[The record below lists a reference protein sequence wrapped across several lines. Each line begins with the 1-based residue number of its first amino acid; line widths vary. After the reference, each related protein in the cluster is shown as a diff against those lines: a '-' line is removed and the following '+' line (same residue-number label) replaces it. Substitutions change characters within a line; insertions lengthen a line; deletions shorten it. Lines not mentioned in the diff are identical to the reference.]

1 MAAPSKV
8 TTEQAVFAYLQH
20 CGYGAAAKVLGIAPT
35 SLKKRVAQVVKP
47 GEVIGSEGGL
57 ASIRAWAAERGLLGY
72 DPVLPG
78 FAVRKTTTQYDA
90 DGVVSDRFVAQAKAP
105 GAKSEIPAGHVVKGV
120 STLEDAEGRTV
131 QRWMKTREGTDPV
144 AVVDAIKAAFDG
156 YRTRHKAIPAPA
168 EASAD
173 LMTLLPLA
181 DWHIGAHSWGRET
194 GVDWDLKIAEEV
206 IDRAVENV
214 VERSPASGLGVVLG
228 GGDLMHADNQDNRTA
243 RSGNQ
248 LDVDGRYPKVFDVAS
263 RLTVRTVDA
272 MLRRHDRV
280 IVRILKG
287 YHDEH
292 CAVAIAH
299 FLYAW
304 YRNEPRVT
312 VDLDP
317 SLFWYARFGKVMLAA
332 THGHETK
339 LQDLPGVMAARRAED
354 WGLTRF
360 RYAHGFQIHHKRLL
374 GFEAGAVV
382 AESHQAPVAQDAWHN
397 GAGFLS
403 GRSLQTITYHQ
414 AYGEVS
420 RAREAILDAAPEGNA

>member
-1 MAAPSKV
+1 MP
-8 TTEQAVFAYLQH
+8 
-20 CGYGAAAKVLGIAPT
+20 
-35 SLKKRVAQVVKP
+35 
-47 GEVIGSEGGL
+47 
-57 ASIRAWAAERGLLGY
+57 
-72 DPVLPG
+72 
-78 FAVRKTTTQYDA
+78 
-90 DGVVSDRFVAQAKAP
+90 
-105 GAKSEIPAGHVVKGV
+105 
-120 STLEDAEGRTV
+120 
-131 QRWMKTREGTDPV
+131 
-144 AVVDAIKAAFDG
+144 
-156 YRTRHKAIPAPA
+156 IPAPTVA
-168 EASAD
+168 AGD
-173 LMTLLPLA
+173 LLTLLPLA
-181 DWHIGAHSWGRET
+181 DWHIGAHAWGRET

-206 IDRAVENV
+206 IGRAVENV

-280 IVRILKG
+280 LVRILKG
-287 YHDEH
+287 NHDEH

-299 FLYAW
+299 FLYAL
-304 YRNEPRVT
+304 YRNEPRVA

-317 SLFWYARFGKVMLAA
+317 SLFWYARFGRVMLAA
-332 THGHETK
+332 TNGYETK

-360 RYAHGFQIHHKRLL
+360 RYAHGFHIHHKKLF

-382 AESHQAPVAQDAWHN
+382 AESHQAPVAQDAWHH

-403 GRSLQTITYHQ
+403 GRSIQTITYHR

-420 RAREAILDAAPEGNA
+420 RAREAILDAPPEGNA